1 MIGKKLKDRYD
12 ILEMIGSGGMATVY
26 LAYCNY
32 LKRNVAIK
40 VLTNVSHDDEEDP
53 LSFEAKAIARV
64 SHTNIVQVY
73 DMFEEDGKTFIVMEY
88 IKGET
93 LKDHI
98 HRSAPLEEREIV
110 NLATKLASGLNAA
123 HTSGVIHRDIKP
135 ENIILDP
142 NGEPKITD
150 FGIAHVSNEGTIV
163 RSDQIFGSLR
173 YASPEQ
179 LKGNIVDE
187 RSDIYSLGVV
197 LYEMATGKMPFPDES
212 PVTAAFRKLKEPLPA
227 VSVLN
232 PRISPDLEKIIL
244 KATNIE
250 PAQRYHSML
259 EFFMALQKLTE
270 TPTTVSLQQP
280 TTYTSQ
286 NNYKHRGV
294 VNSKTERHVAPVQDN
309 SRSLMPLWMGLLL
322 GAIVSAIILVMNLG
336 SAAANPASITI
347 PDVTDSITYEQAKE
361 QLNELGLY
369 AEVESAIY
377 HDTIAKGYVIS
388 QKEAP
393 GTMARH
399 KDIIH
404 LTVSRGQEPSG
415 MPDFINLTKQQ
426 AIERAAGLPITLEF
440 EEVFDPEVRKG
451 LVLEQSAIK
460 DSRIEPGMTVLL
472 TISKGSEN
480 VMVKVPVLTGET
492 EEEADRILREANLR
506 METSQR
512 NSDTVPEGQV
522 ISQRPSAGTEVK
534 EDSIVDVVIS
544 LGPKIK
550 RTKVPDVTGIL
561 HADAIAAL
569 RNVKLQNSFTEEYSD
584 TVAEGLVISQ
594 SPVQDTEVDEDTV
607 VNLVISLGPETV
619 SVPSVTNLIQSEAS
633 TILSNAGLKMTY
645 TESFSDTVAMGYV
658 ISQSPGVGASVGKGS
673 TVSVVISKGPED
685 AEEIVYKELKIVVP
699 YSDIPTDT
707 FTVSMA
713 YELDGER
720 TESKVIEATKDPN
733 GTEYTTIVSM
743 PVGSTWYLYIND
755 RKSPLQQGTIQ

>member
-1 MIGKKLKDRYD
+1 D
-12 ILEMIGSGGMATVY
+12 
-26 LAYCNY
+26 
-32 LKRNVAIK
+32 
-40 VLTNVSHDDEEDP
+40 
-53 LSFEAKAIARV
+53 LS
-64 SHTNIVQVY
+64 
-73 DMFEEDGKTFIVMEY
+73 DG
-88 IKGET
+88 
-93 LKDHI
+93 
-98 HRSAPLEEREIV
+98 
-110 NLATKLASGLNAA
+110 
-123 HTSGVIHRDIKP
+123 
-135 ENIILDP
+135 
-142 NGEPKITD
+142 
-150 FGIAHVSNEGTIV
+150 
-163 RSDQIFGSLR
+163 
-173 YASPEQ
+173 
-179 LKGNIVDE
+179 
-187 RSDIYSLGVV
+187 
-197 LYEMATGKMPFPDES
+197 
-212 PVTAAFRKLKEPLPA
+212 
-227 VSVLN
+227 
-232 PRISPDLEKIIL
+232 
-244 KATNIE
+244 
-250 PAQRYHSML
+250 
-259 EFFMALQKLTE
+259 
-270 TPTTVSLQQP
+270 
-280 TTYTSQ
+280 
-286 NNYKHRGV
+286 
-294 VNSKTERHVAPVQDN
+294 
-309 SRSLMPLWMGLLL
+309 
-322 GAIVSAIILVMNLG
+322 
-336 SAAANPASITI
+336 
-347 PDVTDSITYEQAKE
+347 ITYEQAKE
-361 QLNELGLY
+361 RLNALGLY

-415 MPDFINLTKQQ
+415 MPDFINLTKLQ

-658 ISQSPGVGASVGKGS
+658 ISQSPGVGASVAKGS

-743 PVGSTWYLYIND
+743 PAGSTWYLYINN
-755 RKSPLQQGTIQ
+755 SQAPLQQGRIQ

>member
-347 PDVTDSITYEQAKE
+347 PDVTDSITYEQAKG

>member
-440 EEVFDPEVRKG
+440 EEVFDQEVRKG

-594 SPVQDTEVDEDTV
+594 SPGHDTEVDEDTV

>member
-12 ILEMIGSGGMATVY
+12 VLEMIGSGGMATVY

-40 VLTNVSHDDEEDP
+40 VLTNVSQDEEEDP

-64 SHTNIVQVY
+64 SHTNIVSVY

-88 IKGET
+88 VKGDT

-98 HRSAPLEEREIV
+98 HRSAPLDEREIIT
-110 NLATKLASGLNAA
+110 LSTKLASALNAA

-142 NGEPKITD
+142 NGEPKLTD

-232 PRISPDLEKIIL
+232 PRISPELEKIIL

-250 PAQRYHSML
+250 PSQRYHSML
-259 EFFMALQKLTE
+259 EFFMALQKLNE
-270 TPTTVSLQQP
+270 TAAVMPAQQP
-280 TTYTSQ
+280 APYISS
-286 NNYKHRGV
+286 NNYKNRTV
-294 VNSKTERHVAPVQDN
+294 VNSKTERHIGPPPTE

-322 GAIVSAIILVMNLG
+322 GVIVSGIILVMSLG
-336 SAAANPASITI
+336 TAAANPADISV
-347 PDVTDSITYEQAKE
+347 PDLSDGITYEQAKE
-361 QLNELGLY
+361 RLNALGLY
-369 AEVESAIY
+369 AEVEQALY
-377 HDTIAKGYVIS
+377 HDTLAKGYVIS
-388 QKEAP
+388 QREAP
-393 GTMARH
+393 GSLARH

-404 LTVSRGQEPSG
+404 LSVSRGQEPTG
-415 MPDFINLTKQQ
+415 MPDFIHLTKQQ
-426 AIERAAGLPITLEF
+426 AIERAAGLPITLRF
-440 EEVFDPEVRKG
+440 EEVFDSDVLKG
-451 LVLEQSAIK
+451 LVFEQSIPK
-460 DSRIEPGMTVLL
+460 DSRIEPGSTLILKM
-472 TISKGSEN
+472 SKGSEDRK
-480 VMVKVPVLTGET
+480 VKVPDLSGLSED
-492 EEEADRILREANLR
+492 EADQYLREAKLR
-506 METSQR
+506 METTER
-512 NSDTVPEGQV
+512 YSDTVEEGHV
-522 ISQRPSAGTEVK
+522 ISHRPSADTEVN

-544 LGPKIK
+544 RGRQIK
-550 RTKVPDVTGIL
+550 QTTVPDVTNIP

-569 RNVKLQNSFTEEYSD
+569 RNVKLQNSFTEEYSND
-584 TVAEGLVISQ
+584 VAEGLVISQ
-594 SPVQDTEVDEDTV
+594 SPGEGTEVEEDTV

-619 SVPSVTNLIQSEAS
+619 TVPSVTGLIQSEAS
-633 TILSNAGLKMTY
+633 TILTNAGLRMSFSETY
-645 TESFSDTVAMGYV
+645 SDTVAKGYV
-658 ISQSPGVGASVGKGS
+658 ISQSPGQGASAPRGS
-673 TVSVVISKGPED
+673 TVSVVISQGAEG

-699 YSDIPTDT
+699 YSDIPTDS
-707 FTVSMA
+707 FTVSLA
-713 YELDGER
+713 YELGGVR
-720 TESKVIEATKDPN
+720 TDSRVIEATKDPSL
-733 GTEYTTIVSM
+733 TEYTTIVSM
-743 PVGSTWYLYIND
+743 PAGSTWYLYINN
-755 RKSPLQQGTIQ
+755 SQAPLQQ